1 MSTIG
6 NSGTGTLDIDSLS
19 AASAFVVVGD
29 GQSLIA
35 GGLIVGDAATG
46 ELQVSAG
53 GTVAT
58 GSLEIGAQAGSSGT
72 VAISGAGSFLTL
84 SGDLGVGV
92 GGIGDL
98 AISGG
103 ATVAAASA
111 EVGLN
116 LGSSGVIDLEG
127 AGTELQIAGDLNI
140 DSGVVIVGAGA
151 TLDVAGEIKVSGSG
165 HLEVLGGLVDPT
177 IAINTG
183 VGPPQVG
190 TLVATVE
197 IQNTGTY
204 QVSGSSI
211 TSLGTFT
218 LVTPLITNDGTAGD
232 TGVLQVLGFGD
243 LVLDA
248 GTVDNTQTVDFATG
262 NHYGLLTIGT
272 IGGFGAAIDGFNS
285 HDEILIQ
292 GASIVSTTP
301 AGTTIVAGTT
311 LDLLTLLGPGN
322 TPIGQLEVTPDVTG
336 ANLTALE
343 TANAEGGL
351 GAMACFAAG
360 TRISTQRGEIPIES
374 LREGD
379 HVRLAARPPLPR
391 AGESLPPDHDPG
403 VAARSGEGTPPRT
416 LPVHW
421 IGHRRVD
428 CRQHP
433 KPRTVW
439 PVRIAA
445 EAFGPGLPARDLLLS
460 PDHALFVGGVLIPVK
475 HLINGT
481 SVVQVPVDTITY
493 YHVELPR
500 HDVLLAEGLAA
511 ESYLETGG
519 RRMFANGGG
528 PIALH
533 PDFATRVWEA
543 EACAPLI
550 VTGPELEHARTML
563 AGRAKAAA

>member
-58 GSLEIGAQAGSSGT
+58 GSLEIGTQAGSSGT
-72 VAISGAGSFLTL
+72 VAVSGPGSFLTL

-177 IAINTG
+177 IYVNDSPTG
-183 VGPPQVG
+183 SPG
-190 TLVATVE
+190 TIVASQQ
-197 IQNTGTY
+197 IQNTSTLFA
-204 QVSGSSI
+204 SGSSI
-211 TSLGTFT
+211 TALGTLILQAPT
-218 LVTPLITNDGTAGD
+218 ITNDGIVGD
-232 TGVLQVLGFGD
+232 VGTLQVKGFGD
-243 LVLDA
+243 LVVDA
-248 GTVDNTQTVDFATG
+248 GTVDNTQTVDFA
-262 NHYGLLTIGT
+262 NNNWYGLLTIGT
-272 IGGFGAAIDGFNS
+272 IAGFDASINNFNP
-285 HDEILIQ
+285 HAEILVQ
-292 GASIVSTTP
+292 GASIVSTSFDP
-301 AGTTIVAGTT
+301 GT
-311 LDLLTLLGPGN
+311 DLLTLLGAGDVV
-322 TPIGQLEVTPDVTG
+322 IGALNVSPDVTG
-336 ANLTALE
+336 VHLTALE
-343 TANAEGGL
+343 QVNAEGGL

-360 TRISTQRGEIPIES
+360 TRISTLRGEVAVKS

-379 HVRLAARPPLPR
+379 QVRLGSPLPL

-403 VAARSGEGTPPRT
+403 VVAGSGEGTPSRT

-439 PVRIAA
+439 PVASPPRRS
-445 EAFGPGLPARDLLLS
+445 ARAVR
-460 PDHALFVGGVLIPVK
+460 HAICCC
-475 HLINGT
+475 
-481 SVVQVPVDTITY
+481 
-493 YHVELPR
+493 
-500 HDVLLAEGLAA
+500 
-511 ESYLETGG
+511 
-519 RRMFANGGG
+519 RRT
-528 PIALH
+528 
-533 PDFATRVWEA
+533 TRCSWV
-543 EACAPLI
+543 AC
-550 VTGPELEHARTML
+550 
-563 AGRAKAAA
+563 